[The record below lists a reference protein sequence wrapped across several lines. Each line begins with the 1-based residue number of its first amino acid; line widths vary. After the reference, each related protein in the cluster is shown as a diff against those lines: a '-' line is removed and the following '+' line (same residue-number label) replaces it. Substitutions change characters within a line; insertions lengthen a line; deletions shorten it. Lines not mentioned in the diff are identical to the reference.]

1 MKFKSMRFVAGLA
14 LFLALDL
21 FYGNLAKAQSVTPEE
36 ASTVAA
42 NFATQ
47 RLGNSFAPYFAES
60 YTGVLNGETT
70 YYVFNLFPEGFII
83 VSANKNIVP
92 VVAYSSENH
101 CPQNHS
107 NPALNALLENY
118 SKQVYE
124 TSVLKNYQNP
134 ENQQLWAD
142 YMIGSINAPK
152 GQVAPLLTTKWYQV
166 TYYNEFCPA
175 DPDGPDDK
183 CYTGCVA
190 TALGQLVNYFR
201 WPQSGVGSY
210 TSEDTVYGTLTVDY
224 AAATYDFNEMATALT
239 RTNPETAELIYNIGV
254 GVDMHYGPD
263 GSGMNNHKAAHV
275 LKTFFKYVD
284 STRYIFRDSVTL
296 NWDSVIISHLERGL
310 PMYYAG
316 WGDTIY
322 MSGHAFV
329 VDGYQ
334 DTCFFHFNWG
344 WGGSADGYFYTSNLT
359 PSGADFTLMHEL
371 VVNMYPDGPYPY
383 YCNGTDT
390 VSSRDGTIDDGSG
403 PLFGYR
409 NNTDCSWLIAP
420 DDSATSIKLTFDRF
434 ETESVN
440 DVLTIY
446 DGENTSAPVLGSY
459 SGSSIPSIIQSTG
472 DRVFL
477 TFTSN
482 AADTAAG
489 FLISYSIVSPF
500 GFCTALSTITA
511 ESDTIE
517 DGSGPYMYHG
527 NNFCR
532 WKIEPASGEPIL
544 LSFSE
549 FDVDSSDYVRVTDH
563 TTNVILGD
571 FKGNQLPPVLYSANG
586 TMTITLKT
594 TATTHAQGFKC
605 NYRTSPVSVAD
616 FSKPDL
622 MLFPNPAKD
631 YITIAGAE
639 SDCEVIV
646 FDLHGRRVYSSI
658 QQAQGGYIVV
668 PVHQLS
674 NGMYLLSISNKAG
687 IHSLKFFKE

>member
-1 MKFKSMRFVAGLA
+1 MFKSMRFVTGLV
-14 LFLALDL
+14 LFLALCL
-21 FYGNLAKAQSVTPEE
+21 FSGNLVNAQIVSPEE
-36 ASTVAA
+36 ANTVAA

-47 RLGNSFAPYFAES
+47 RLGNNFAPYFSEFYTAE
-60 YTGVLNGETT
+60 YNGQTT
-70 YYVFNLFPEGFII
+70 YYVFNLFPEGFVI
-83 VSANKNIVP
+83 VSANKNVVP
-92 VVAYSSENH
+92 ILAFSPENN
-101 CPQNHS
+101 CPKNHS
-107 NPALNALLENY
+107 IPALSALLGNY
-118 SKQVYE
+118 SKQISE
-124 TSVLKNYQNP
+124 TSELKNYRNP
-134 ENQQLWAD
+134 ENQQLWSD
-142 YMIGSINAPK
+142 YLQGVIKSPK
-152 GQVAPLLTTKWYQV
+152 GQVEPLLTTTWDQN

-183 CYTGCVA
+183 CVTGCVA

-210 TSEDTVYGTLTVDY
+210 TSEDTVYGSLTVNY
-224 AAATYDFNEMATALT
+224 AAAHYDFNEMAIDLT
-239 RTNPETAELIYNIGV
+239 RSNPETAELIYNIGV

-275 LKTFFKYVD
+275 VKSFFKYVD
-284 STRYIFRDSVTL
+284 STQYIFRDSVTL
-296 NWDSVIISHLERGL
+296 NWDSVIISHLERGI

-334 DTCFFHFNWG
+334 DTCYFHINWG
-344 WGGSADGYFYTSNLT
+344 WGGSSDAYFYTSDLSPGYNFNL
-359 PSGADFTLMHEL
+359 MQEL
-371 VVNMYPDGPYPY
+371 VINMYPDGPYPY

-420 DDSATSIKLTFDRF
+420 DDSISSIELSFLRFDT
-434 ETESVN
+434 ETGN
-440 DVLTIY
+440 DILTIY

-459 SGSSIPSIIQSTG
+459 SGSSIPATIESSG
-472 DRVFL
+472 SRVFM

-482 AADTAAG
+482 GSDSAGG
-489 FLISYSIVSPF
+489 FLVSYKINTPYT
-500 GFCTALSTITA
+500 FCDALTIITA
-511 ESDTIE
+511 ESDSIE
-517 DGSGPYMYHG
+517 DGSGQYLYHG

-532 WKIEPASGEPIL
+532 WKIQPTSTEPVL
-544 LSFSE
+544 LTFSE
-549 FDVDSSDYVRVTDH
+549 FDLDSTDYVKVTDH
-563 TTNVILGD
+563 TSGAVLGE
-571 FKGNQLPPVLYSANG
+571 FKGNQLPPVLYSGNG

-594 TATTHAQGFKC
+594 TATAHAQGFKC

-616 FSKPDL
+616 ISKPDI

-631 YITIAGAE
+631 FITIAGAE
-639 SDCEVIV
+639 YDCEVIV

-674 NGMYLLSISNKAG
+674 NGMYLLSISNKTG
-687 IHSLKFFKE
+687 IHSLKFFRE